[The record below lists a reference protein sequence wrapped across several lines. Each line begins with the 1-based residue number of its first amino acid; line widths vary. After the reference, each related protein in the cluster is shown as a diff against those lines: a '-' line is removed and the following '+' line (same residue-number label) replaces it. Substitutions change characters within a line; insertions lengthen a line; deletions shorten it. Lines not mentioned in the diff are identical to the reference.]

1 MAVVGLN
8 VTAAI
13 VKDIGASKRTNDAE
27 DLRKDKAAQL
37 KTLENDRQPII
48 NPYDSV
54 EDLSGMLSN
63 PAANLGVATQAAEMQ
78 VEQADISLANTLDT
92 IRATGASAGGATALA
107 QAALQS
113 KKGVSANIEK
123 QEAENE
129 RLKAQG
135 EQILQNARMAEAKRL
150 QDAET
155 KGDLFTFG
163 AQEEREMIKLDRVS
177 AQLEG
182 AQMRKMQGQIDQ
194 NAAWSDAI
202 SNTSQSLGALAGS
215 GYFEGDPNS
224 TTPITSTPTTE
235 TASNSS
241 SGYNANNFDSSYY
254 RRSDRRLKTNINKVG
269 VSPSGFNIYTF
280 EYKNKKHGKGVYQG
294 VMSSEMQNE
303 NVIKDNLGYDMV
315 NYSNLDVEFKKIS
328 YEL

>member
-37 KTLENDRQPII
+37 ETLENDRQPII

-135 EQILQNARMAEAKRL
+135 EQMLQNARMAEAKRL

-163 AQEEREMIKLDRVS
+163 AQEEREMIQLDRVS

-202 SNTSQSLGALAGS
+202 SNTSQSLGALGGS
-215 GYFEGDPNS
+215 GYFESDPSSGN
-224 TTPITSTPTTE
+224 
-235 TASNSS
+235 SNS
-241 SGYNANNFDSSYY
+241 F
-254 RRSDRRLKTNINKVG
+254 
-269 VSPSGFNIYTF
+269 
-280 EYKNKKHGKGVYQG
+280 
-294 VMSSEMQNE
+294 
-303 NVIKDNLGYDMV
+303 LGNQTD
-315 NYSNLDVEFKKIS
+315 SNLPVSTRAGGVPQNQQITATGGDDYS
-328 YEL
+328 YINSPTVTGLK